1 MTQLSV
7 TMDATIERLVDEL
20 PHSVSRQTI
29 AMVVKGCLNDL
40 AGTPH
45 PYLPELSERAA
56 RQRLGGSLATQPIPR

>member
-40 AGTPH
+40 AGH
-45 PYLPELSERAA
+45 
-56 RQRLGGSLATQPIPR
+56 PIPTYPS